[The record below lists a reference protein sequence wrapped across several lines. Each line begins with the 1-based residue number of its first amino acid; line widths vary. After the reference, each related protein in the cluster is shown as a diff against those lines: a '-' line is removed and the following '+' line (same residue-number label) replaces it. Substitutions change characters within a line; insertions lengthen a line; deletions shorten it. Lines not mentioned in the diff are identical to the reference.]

1 MAIDYFN
8 ARWSRI
14 FSDAGL
20 QMTGK
25 DKLFFPFVKRDNS
38 YSLNIVG
45 FQKTDP
51 NHQGTKIAQTDNIR
65 LNDLFRNIQDIHVYV
80 YVPKT
85 TRDIAAALIERYGL
99 PLRAD
104 WFVEVPISAGQ
115 VANMPFNI
123 DLQLLPVYWCFND
136 PNDKVTVTVHEPN
149 VDLAVAFANNVID
162 APGLPYK
169 LEQGRTNVELVSIGT
184 DFTPLYVEDYQ
195 RLREIT
201 TDADLSSAATPN
213 VYRADVL
220 VRLMEERTSVPT
232 QRQSTVEAGILSTA
246 GAKLKYH
253 GKPAGFPTA
262 DTRYDYVLVFTVSC
276 PTYVGDYYFHYNSLY

>member
-25 DKLFFPFVKRDNS
+25 DKLFFPFTRRDPS
-38 YSLNIVG
+38 YTLNIVG

-51 NHQGTKIAQTDNIR
+51 NHQGTKITQTDNYR
-65 LNDLFRNIQDIHVYV
+65 LGDMFRGVQDLHVYV

-85 TRDIAAALIERYGL
+85 TRDIAAALIERYGV

-104 WFVEVPISAGQ
+104 WFVETPISASQ
-115 VANMPFNI
+115 VQNMPFDI
-123 DLQLLPVYWCFND
+123 DLRLLPVPWCNPD
-136 PNDKVTVTVHEPN
+136 GEDKVTVTVHEPN
-149 VDLAVAFANNVID
+149 MDLAVAYAKNVID
-162 APGLPYK
+162 VPTLPFT
-169 LEQGRTNVELVSIGT
+169 LQQGRTNVELVSIGT

-195 RLREIT
+195 RLQEIT
-201 TDADLSSAATPN
+201 TDADLSSAATPS

-220 VRLMEERTSVPT
+220 VRLMEERTGVT
-232 QRQSTVEAGILSTA
+232 TVRQSTTEAGIVSTA
-246 GAKLKYH
+246 GSKLKYH
-253 GKPAGFPTA
+253 GKPSGYPTA
-262 DTRYDYVLVFTVSC
+262 DTRYDHVLVFDINC